1 MDTKLKRFSRLK
13 LTKTVA
19 FFLALLFFTL
29 AVYNSFALFISAF
42 EDAEK
47 SDIAYSYFQNG
58 DYLAIRGERFKDVL
72 TEYCEAAVKIK
83 LVYKSG
89 SEKDYESYKAA
100 VADQTELL
108 LEKTKADIRQNVS
121 AKSGTAFFST
131 LLAYLDGKEVTLKR
145 LGNHTCYIKDG
156 VKLCQNGSGENYV
169 TGGDDNYYESYTDYL
184 DGILY
189 NEYEEDYDEYDVR
202 TTTFYSA
209 ATSPYEENFDKSTT
223 QIVTDNYDDDSS
235 VFTQTSIPS
244 SIRKKASNP
253 ENIIEICSLYDT
265 DTRETY
271 DGYYEFFIDESK
283 IDLSNISGAEFSDYK
298 IETVKNYADFKQKAE
313 YYKEEF
319 KKFSHASIIIAN
331 EKSGKII
338 FSNADAETFDAANA
352 SLEDAESLIVNA
364 PFGFSY
370 RLASSNHSSVC
381 SKSLNG
387 EGTALGYVSTVCTT
401 LNNEFF
407 FLGGKYII
415 YVLTDSFFTD
425 KDLVTST
432 VGSQEPFENALAESK
447 KAQNEVR
454 AALFKIVLFFVLF
467 IVLTVYLVIVAGRKP
482 YDDEVHMAP
491 ADKIFTLLRTCID
504 LGAIAGIVT
513 GAVFCW
519 GDAAENIISLR
530 DAVTYYSQPVTFWH
544 YFIVILC
551 SVSACAFLL
560 DWILYLA
567 RHIKNHSFF
576 KNFMLGRIIVSIK
589 RKVKS
594 RPKKEKIYKDILGD
608 VLKKIT
614 LFVLLPN
621 IVIGLLCLVS
631 AIEYGLRV
639 GVMFFGILLVF
650 YNLFALGY
658 AVYYAYNV
666 RKLFNALG
674 EIRSGNYNVQID
686 MTRMPGS
693 IRNAAT
699 NIMHLGEGLSIAVDN
714 AVKEE
719 KMKAELITNVSH
731 DLKTPLTSII
741 NYTDLLS
748 RCEITD
754 ETAQSYIAVLKEKSE
769 RLKKLIED
777 LVEASKASSGA
788 INVELIEMSLSELA
802 LQIEGEYED
811 EFEAKGL
818 ELIVEEGSEEL
829 FVFADGKLSHRVL
842 DNLMS
847 NVKKYAMPHTRVYM
861 TLQKEPD
868 GASVTIKNISEGRL
882 NISPEELKARFV
894 RGDSSRTSEGNGLGL
909 SIADNLCTLQGAVL
923 DIEIIGDLFSAKVT
937 FKAAR

>member
-1 MDTKLKRFSRLK
+1 MDTKLKRFSRSK

-29 AVYNSFALFISAF
+29 SVYNSFALFISAF
-42 EDAEK
+42 EDEEK
-47 SDIAYSYFQNG
+47 SDIVYSYFQKGN
-58 DYLAIRGERFKDVL
+58 YLAIHGARFKDAL
-72 TEYCEAAVKIK
+72 TEYCEAAVKTK

-89 SEKDYESYKAA
+89 SEKDYENYKAA
-100 VADQTELL
+100 VADQKELL
-108 LEKTKADIRQNVS
+108 LEKMKADIRKDIS
-121 AKSGTAFFST
+121 SESGTALFST
-131 LLAYLDGKEVTLKR
+131 LLAYLDGKEITLKR
-145 LGNHTCYIKDG
+145 LGNHTCYIEDG
-156 VKLCQNGSGENYV
+156 VKLCQNGSGNNCV
-169 TGGDDNYYESYTDYL
+169 TDSNGNIYASYTDYL
-184 DGILY
+184 DDILY
-189 NEYEEDYDEYDVR
+189 DEYEEYDDEYDQR
-202 TTTFYSA
+202 TTTFPV
-209 ATSPYEENFDKSTT
+209 TSKSSYKQKSDTS
-223 QIVTDNYDDDSS
+223 VTHVVNNYDDDSS
-235 VFTQTSIPS
+235 FFTQTSIPG
-244 SIRKKASNP
+244 SIKKKASNP
-253 ENIIEICSLYDT
+253 ENIIEICSLYDI

-283 IDLSNISGAEFSDYK
+283 INTSDISDSDFSDYK

-313 YYKEEF
+313 YYIGEF

-338 FSNADAETFDAANA
+338 FSNTDAENFDAANA
-352 SLEDAESLIVNA
+352 SLEDAENLIVNA

-370 RLASSNHSSVC
+370 RLASGNHSSVS

-387 EGTALGYVSTVCTT
+387 EGVALGYVSTICTT

-407 FLGGKYII
+407 FLSGKYII
-415 YVLTDSFFTD
+415 YVSTDSFFAD
-425 KDLVTST
+425 KDLVSST
-432 VGSQEPFENALAESK
+432 VGSQEPFEDVLAESK

-454 AALFKIVLFFVLF
+454 TALFRIVLFFVLF
-467 IVLTVYLVIVAGRKP
+467 IVLTVYLVIVTGRRP
-482 YDDEVHMAP
+482 DDEEVHMAP

-513 GAVFCW
+513 GAVFCYI
-519 GDAAENIISLR
+519 DAAENIISLR

-544 YFIVILC
+544 YFIVVLC

-567 RHIKNHSFF
+567 RHIKNRSFF
-576 KNFMLGRIIVSIK
+576 KNFLLGRIIVSIK
-589 RKVKS
+589 GKVKS
-594 RPKKEKIYKDILGD
+594 RPKKEKIYKDVLND

-621 IVIGLLCLVS
+621 IVVGLPSLIASIESSIGG
-631 AIEYGLRV
+631 I
-639 GVMFFGILLVF
+639 FFGILLVI
-650 YNLFALGY
+650 YDICALGY

-666 RKLFNALG
+666 RKLFGALG
-674 EIRSGNYNVQID
+674 EIRNGNYNVKID
-686 MTRMPGS
+686 TARMPGS
-693 IRNAAT
+693 IRKAAT
-699 NIMHLGEGLSIAVDN
+699 DIMHLGEGLSIAVDN

-788 INVELIEMSLSELA
+788 INVELIKMSLNELA

-829 FVFADGKLSHRVL
+829 YVLADGKLSHRVL

-861 TLQKEPD
+861 TLQKEPG

-882 NISPEELKARFV
+882 NISPKELKARFV

-909 SIADNLCTLQGAVL
+909 SIADNLCTLQGGTL
-923 DIEIIGDLFSAKVT
+923 EIEIIGDLFCAKVI
-937 FKAAR
+937 FKAAQ